1 MASNPTP
8 PGQKRSL
15 RTGRLGRLAGMASAG
30 AGLLRGTF
38 SSDPIAPLERAADT
52 LAELRGL
59 ATKAGQMAGIWSA
72 MLPPKDRARAEPIL
86 ARLRAAT
93 STSDPA
99 AIRAL
104 LEADL
109 GQPIETL
116 FASFD
121 SAPFASASLG
131 QVHRAVMHEA
141 DDGGL
146 TVAVKVQ
153 HPGIDEALRAD
164 LDNAARF
171 GGVAALLA
179 VPTANDMV
187 DEVRAR
193 LEEELDYEAEARWQE
208 RFAELVKD
216 DVELSVPR
224 VVKSHSSKRVLTTEL
239 VTGLTVAEAAR
250 RPHAAAQARAIR
262 RFMRTIWVEQGLL
275 FADPHA
281 GNWIFGE
288 DGGVTVLDFGSVLR
302 FDAPQRRLVGEAL
315 DAIARSDEASA
326 RAAVRKLLDVKQSAA
341 REPTV
346 DMLVRA
352 LTPLATD
359 ARVLPEQ
366 LSELA
371 RIGMEAKKKML
382 GSRLGFPVW
391 MPLTL
396 RALIGSMALLIELE
410 ANG

>member
-1 MASNPTP
+1 
-8 PGQKRSL
+8 
-15 RTGRLGRLAGMASAG
+15 MASAG

-93 STSDPA
+93 STSDPV

-104 LEADL
+104 IEAEL
-109 GQPIETL
+109 GQPIEAL

-131 QVHRAVMHEA
+131 QVHRGVLHEA
-141 DDGGL
+141 DAEAAGVR

-193 LEEELDYEAEARWQE
+193 LEEELDYEAEAGWQE
-208 RFAELVKD
+208 RFAELMKD
-216 DVELSVPR
+216 DPDIRVPR

-239 VTGLTVAEAAR
+239 VAGLTVAEASR

-262 RFMRTIWVEQGLL
+262 RFLRTCWVEHGLL

-281 GNWIFGE
+281 GNWIFGA

-302 FDAPQRRLVGEAL
+302 FEPAQCSQVDDALEA
-315 DAIARSDEASA
+315 IERSDDAAARQAVRSLLGVKASA
-326 RAAVRKLLDVKQSAA
+326 SS
-341 REPTV
+341 EPTV
-346 DMLVRA
+346 EMLLQA
-352 LTPLATD
+352 LTPLATN
-359 ARVLPEQ
+359 AHVRAEQ

-371 RIGMEAKKKML
+371 RIGAEAKKKML
-382 GSRLGFPVW
+382 GSRLPFPVW

-396 RALIGSMALLIELE
+396 RALIGSMALLVELE

>member
-1 MASNPTP
+1 MASHPPPT
-8 PGQKRSL
+8 GQKRSL

-38 SSDPIAPLERAADT
+38 SSDPIAPLERAADR

-72 MLPPKDRARAEPIL
+72 MLPPADRARAEPIL

-99 AIRAL
+99 AIREL
-104 LEADL
+104 VEAEL
-109 GQPIETL
+109 GKPIEDL

-121 SAPFASASLG
+121 GAPFASASLG
-131 QVHRAVMHEA
+131 QVHRAALHPV
-141 DDGGL
+141 DGG
-146 TVAVKVQ
+146 TIVAVKVQ
-153 HPGIDEALRAD
+153 HPGIEEALRSD

-187 DEVRAR
+187 EEVRAR
-193 LEEELDYEAEARWQE
+193 LEEELDYEAEAAWQE

-224 VVKSHSSKRVLTTEL
+224 VVKSHSSRRVLTTEL
-239 VTGLTVAEAAR
+239 VSGLTVAEAAK
-250 RPHAAAQARAIR
+250 RPHAASQARAIR
-262 RFMRTIWVEQGLL
+262 RFLRTLWVEHGLL

-288 DGGVTVLDFGSVLR
+288 EGGVTVLDFGSVLR
-302 FDAPQRRLVGEAL
+302 FDEGPRARVGEAL
-315 DAIARSDEASA
+315 DALARNDEAAA
-326 RAAVRKLLDVKQSAA
+326 RQAVRALLEVKASASS
-341 REPTV
+341 EPTV
-346 DMLVRA
+346 EMLVQA

-359 ARVLPEQ
+359 AKVRAEQ

-382 GSRLGFPVW
+382 GSRLPFPVW

-396 RALIGSMALLIELE
+396 RALIGSTALFIELE
-410 ANG
+410 ANV

>member
-1 MASNPTP
+1 
-8 PGQKRSL
+8 
-15 RTGRLGRLAGMASAG
+15 MASAG

-72 MLPPKDRARAEPIL
+72 MLPPKERARAEPIL

-93 STSDPA
+93 ATSDPI

-104 LEADL
+104 IESELKA
-109 GQPIETL
+109 PIDTL

-121 SAPFASASLG
+121 DTPFASASLG
-131 QVHRAVMHEA
+131 QVHRAVLY
-141 DDGGL
+141 DVDGGL
-146 TVAVKVQ
+146 TVAVKAQ
-153 HPGIDEALRAD
+153 HPGIEEALRSD

-193 LEEELDYEAEARWQE
+193 LEEELDYHAEARWQE
-208 RFAELVKD
+208 RFSELLKD
-216 DVELSVPR
+216 DPELSVPR

-239 VTGLTVAEAAR
+239 ATGLTVAEAAR
-250 RPHAAAQARAIR
+250 RPHAASQARAIR
-262 RFMRTIWVEQGLL
+262 RFLRTCWVEQGLL

-288 DGGVTVLDFGSVLR
+288 EGGVTVLDFGSVLR
-302 FDAPQRRLVGEAL
+302 FDETQRAQVREAL
-315 DAIARSDEASA
+315 DAIERNDTISA
-326 RAAVRKLLDVKQSAA
+326 RQAVRGLLRVKASPSS
-341 REPTV
+341 EPTV
-346 DMLVRA
+346 EMLVQA
-352 LTPLATD
+352 LSPLASN

-371 RIGMEAKKKML
+371 RIGTEAKKKMI
-382 GSRLGFPVW
+382 GSRLPFPVW

-396 RALIGSMALLIELE
+396 RALIGSTALLIELE